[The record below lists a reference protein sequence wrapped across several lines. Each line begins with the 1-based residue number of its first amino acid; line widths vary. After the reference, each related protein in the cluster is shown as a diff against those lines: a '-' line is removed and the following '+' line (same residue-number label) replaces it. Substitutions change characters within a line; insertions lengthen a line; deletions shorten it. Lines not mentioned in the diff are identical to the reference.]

1 MVLRMVLV
9 LMRSAV
15 VGGAWSG
22 VAWDWMPWPPLPAAL
37 TVQSV
42 ATVWALAATLRARSR
57 TDQRDKAALIRAL
70 AEATRQSA
78 SLLQPQLREAGPE
91 PRARIQSAR

>member
-1 MVLRMVLV
+1 VLRLVLV
-9 LMRSAV
+9 LARSAV

-42 ATVWALAATLRARSR
+42 ATAWALAVTLRARV
-57 TDQRDKAALIRAL
+57 DHRDKAVLIRAL
-70 AEATRQSA
+70 AEASSRRTA
-78 SLLQPQLREAGPE
+78 DVPE
-91 PRARIQSAR
+91 PRVQQAQAR